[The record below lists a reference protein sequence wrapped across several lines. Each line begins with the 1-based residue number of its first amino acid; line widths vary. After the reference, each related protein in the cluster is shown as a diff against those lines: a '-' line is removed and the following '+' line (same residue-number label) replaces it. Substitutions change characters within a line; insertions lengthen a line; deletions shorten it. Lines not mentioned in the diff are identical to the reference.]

1 MNHVIVPNPI
11 DRHGGIQKQHCV
23 IGNIKLQIFIIKN
36 LCCSVYLREEHWFLG
51 GSPFLGYGKLNK
63 QADVGFRR
71 LSCCCRVCMS
81 NTQEICLLQNLIG
94 KVCKQTKVLPAT
106 DANDNAVI
114 ERYVIL
120 SFNLHFLLFMFFNSL
135 FFKDSRVA

>member
-1 MNHVIVPNPI
+1 M
-11 DRHGGIQKQHCV
+11 
-23 IGNIKLQIFIIKN
+23 
-36 LCCSVYLREEHWFLG
+36 
-51 GSPFLGYGKLNK
+51 GYAKLNK
-63 QADVGFRR
+63 QADVLFRR

-81 NTQEICLLQNLIG
+81 NTQEVCLLQNLIG
-94 KVCKQTKVLPAT
+94 KVCKQTKVLPAV

-120 SFNLHFLLFMFFNSL
+120 SFNLHVLLLMFFFNSL